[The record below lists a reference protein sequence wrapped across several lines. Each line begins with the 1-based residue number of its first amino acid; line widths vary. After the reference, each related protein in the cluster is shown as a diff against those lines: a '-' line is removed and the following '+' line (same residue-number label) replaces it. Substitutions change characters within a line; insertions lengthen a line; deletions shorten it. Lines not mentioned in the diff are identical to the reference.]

1 MIMALVPPKWKT
13 TIYQVNKS
21 QMFYILSSRCYIST
35 MASSEIN
42 TSWGKFE
49 LARCPS
55 NLLDRATLLREL
67 CPGHFQL
74 HQDPLHH
81 EMLRLTLKQAHI
93 QQLRLL
99 NSKAF
104 LFASCYFDGF
114 YWCFFLRMT
123 LKIHLSLQ
131 DSCPKSWSIL
141 FAGRPEETPLH
152 RPAGQGPTPREKGT
166 RSTPC
171 EDVILYLLLKTKYG
185 LNTPSN

>member
-131 DSCPKSWSIL
+131 DSCPKKLINLIRRSTGRNSSTSASWSR
-141 FAGRPEETPLH
+141 AH
-152 RPAGQGPTPREKGT
+152 SSREGNQEHSMWRCHT
-166 RSTPC
+166 
-171 EDVILYLLLKTKYG
+171 VLVA
-185 LNTPSN
+185 